1 MSDPNDDFSAGE
13 RLARPSRPNTAPH
26 RPERAPRPPR
36 PQRRRSLLGRVVGF
50 FVTSLYRLVFLGV
63 VAVFILVGG
72 GFLYF
77 SSNLPSI
84 NSLKTYRPPLES
96 RIYTSNFQLLAAMG
110 TKRSIYV
117 PYDQIP
123 KVVQEAFISAEDRLF
138 WVEPGINP
146 VAIIRAGLTDI
157 TLIGTGRR
165 PIGASTIT
173 QQVVKN
179 MLLDNNITF
188 ATKIKEA
195 ILAMRVSQAM
205 SKQQVLTLYLNEVDL
220 GQNSFGVAA
229 AAQTYFDK
237 PLSQLDIA
245 QAATLAGL
253 PKAPTSYNPFL
264 HPQASL
270 QRRNFVISRMRDDG
284 VITAAQAQQAMA
296 EPLLPKAGSLNQTV
310 PDGGYFADAVRAQL
324 IQQFGANLVNSGG
337 LVVRTS
343 LDPALQEAA
352 TNALR
357 DGLEDYDRRYGGWH
371 GLITHLDDPDL
382 ASDWQKQ
389 LAAQS
394 TPAGMRPEWRLGIVL
409 SASRATAQIGT
420 SALASDAPAT
430 GTLPLANMLWARPVV
445 HGVPGGRPYAVS
457 EILKPGDVVMV
468 SGPLASLSLEQ
479 IPVVQGA
486 LLSMDPQ
493 TGRVVAMVGGWSH
506 NVSPYN
512 RATQAMRQP
521 GSSVKP
527 LVYLTA
533 MEEGIQ
539 PDATVL
545 DGPFVERMPDG
556 TIYNPGNYENT
567 FQGPVPVF
575 HALEQSLN
583 LATLH
588 LTRQIGLSAVAKT
601 FHDFGIVDTMPPY
614 YPSAIGAIDTTL
626 WKMTTAYATLDQ
638 YGRLVTPSLID
649 SVTDPDGHVLYKA
662 PNQQCANCTGGSP
675 DQPPQLTF
683 DGPQEADPD
692 SVYQMLVMMEGVVK
706 RGTGVLAVS
715 GISQTVAGKTGTTNN
730 FKDAWFIGFT
740 PGLVT
745 GCWVGFDTPKNLGD
759 NETGGRVC
767 GPIWNRYMK
776 IALKGRP
783 DIPFTP
789 PPGMTLQQVP
799 EPDGQMV
806 EEAFKPGQTPGAQS
820 AYGLL
825 GGGDDQ
831 NGGPTT
837 PDNTGATPGATP
849 PGTPGT
855 PTAPGASGP
864 PAPASKPSVVDK
876 LLGGLY

>member
-1 MSDPNDDFSAGE
+1 MSDQNDDFSAGE
-13 RLARPSRPNTAPH
+13 RLVNPSRNAQPPRRPSPGQ
-26 RPERAPRPPR
+26 RPPK
-36 PQRRRSLLGRVVGF
+36 PKKRRGIARRVASF
-50 FVTSLYRLVFLGV
+50 FVTSLYRLIFLGI
-63 VAVFILVGG
+63 VAVILLVGG
-72 GFLYF
+72 TFFYF

-84 NSLKTYRPPLES
+84 NSLKTYKPPLES
-96 RIYTSNFQLLAAMG
+96 RLYTANFDLLAAMG
-110 TKRSIYV
+110 TQRSIYV

-146 VAIIRAGLTDI
+146 IAIIRAGLTDI
-157 TLIGTGRR
+157 TLIGSGRR

-195 ILAMRVSQAM
+195 ILAMRVSQVM
-205 SKQQVLTLYLNEVDL
+205 TKQQVLTLYLNEVDL
-220 GQNSFGVAA
+220 GQNSYGVAA

-284 VITAAQAQQAMA
+284 VITAAQAQQAVA

-324 IQQFGANLVNSGG
+324 IQQFGPQMVNTGG

-343 LDPALQEAA
+343 LDPTLQEAA

-357 DGLEDYDRRYGGWH
+357 DGLEEYDHDYGGWH
-371 GLITHLDDPDL
+371 GLLAHVSDTDL

-389 LAAQS
+389 LAAQT
-394 TPAGMRPEWRLGIVL
+394 TPSGMRPEWRLGIVL
-409 SASRATAQIGT
+409 SAARDSAQIGT
-420 SALASDAPAT
+420 STLATDAATT
-430 GTLPLANMLWARPVV
+430 GTLPLSNMRWARPIV
-445 HGVPGGRPYAVS
+445 HGNPQGRPYAVS
-457 EILKPGDVVMV
+457 EILKPGDVIMV
-468 SGPLASLSLEQ
+468 SGPAASLSLEQ
-479 IPVVQGA
+479 IPIVQGA
-486 LLSMDPQ
+486 LLSIDPR
-493 TGRVVAMVGGWSH
+493 TGRVLAMVGGWSH

-556 TIYNPGNYENT
+556 TIYSPSNYEDT

-626 WKMTTAYATLDQ
+626 WKMTTAYATLDE

-649 SVTDPDGHVLYKA
+649 SVTNPDGKVLYQA
-662 PNQQCANCTGGSP
+662 ANQQCTNCLGGSP
-675 DQPPQLTF
+675 NQPPQLVST
-683 DGPQEADPD
+683 GAQIADAD
-692 SVYQMLVMMEGVVK
+692 SVYQMLIMMEGVVK
-706 RGTGVLAVS
+706 RGTGVLAVQN
-715 GISQTVAGKTGTTNN
+715 ISQTVAGKTGTTND

-740 PGLVT
+740 PGIVT
-745 GCWVGFDTPKNLGD
+745 GCWVGFDSPHSLGN

-776 IALKGRP
+776 AALKGRP
-783 DIPFTP
+783 DIAFATP
-789 PPGMTLQQVP
+789 TGMTLQQVA

-806 EEAFKPGQTPGAQS
+806 QEAFKPGQAPGIQS
-820 AYGLL
+820 TYGLL

-831 NGGPTT
+831 NNGAASPTT
-837 PDNTGATPGATP
+837 PTNGTQNPSAPPLPGA
-849 PGTPGT
+849 
-855 PTAPGASGP
+855 
-864 PAPASKPSVVDK
+864 PAPTGTTTSPANKPSVVDK